1 MADFIE
7 KEKAVRAFQGTV
19 SSRVA
24 RHIAAWPAVALALAL
39 SYCVYVLLGAHMR
52 SEGSGELHGMDVHSA
67 TVIYR
72 DTRGIPHIRAQ
83 TDHDAF
89 FAEGFVQGSDR
100 LFQMDLFRRYIYGE
114 LAEIVGPIQLG
125 NDETMRT
132 LDVREIANREWNA
145 LAPRDRSA
153 LQAFSDGVNAAM
165 RTQPLPIE
173 FRLLLYR
180 PEPWMPRD
188 CLAVTLAISASL
200 GDTPDNVLQRDELW
214 RSLSHKEYSQLL
226 PLSDPLYDVSA
237 NAQHSPVR
245 PHQSDLAWA
254 SHRHIGMVAMGSN
267 AWAAG
272 AAHSATGHALLAN
285 DPHLSV
291 IIPNVFYA
299 IELKSPA
306 MHVAGVTV
314 PGIPGVVLGHNERI
328 AWATTNAMVSTVSV
342 FHTGRLSS
350 RSWKSEV
357 FHVRFSPDVTKLY
370 YRTRRDF
377 GMPLENGEFVLVRWP
392 PYFQNRSALSTVLAL
407 DRAST
412 LTQMLGALAN
422 YTGPPQNFLIAER
435 NGRVAYHLAGRIA
448 NDPAWGRYVHRS
460 ADLRYRY
467 PAIPFDRLPA
477 SASSARAII
486 VSANNKMYGDG
497 YPYRLS
503 PMFAPPYRAYR
514 IAALLHARSRYDAAY
529 FARMQLDTVS
539 PADAEFAHRVARY
552 AREHPEILPSY
563 VVDRLAAWNG
573 AFTAHSQTATL
584 EHELRAAVDASS
596 VSPYTAFEALRET
609 NPPNEVVDA
618 LRDPK
623 MTIAGIGPWSRDGAI
638 DVLHPFGP
646 IGFPF
651 LNGAPLPG
659 DGDEYTIH
667 VQTANLS
674 QSFRAVWDVGA
685 WDRGGIALP
694 SGESGEIGSS
704 HYDDLRAAWI
714 RGDLRPLPFSDKAV
728 LRSARETLLLEQ

>member
-1 MADFIE
+1 
-7 KEKAVRAFQGTV
+7 
-19 SSRVA
+19 
-24 RHIAAWPAVALALAL
+24 
-39 SYCVYVLLGAHMR
+39 
-52 SEGSGELHGMDVHSA
+52 
-67 TVIYR
+67 
-72 DTRGIPHIRAQ
+72 
-83 TDHDAF
+83 
-89 FAEGFVQGSDR
+89 
-100 LFQMDLFRRYIYGE
+100 
-114 LAEIVGPIQLG
+114 
-125 NDETMRT
+125 
-132 LDVREIANREWNA
+132 
-145 LAPRDRSA
+145 
-153 LQAFSDGVNAAM
+153 
-165 RTQPLPIE
+165 
-173 FRLLLYR
+173 
-180 PEPWMPRD
+180 
-188 CLAVTLAISASL
+188 
-200 GDTPDNVLQRDELW
+200 
-214 RSLSHKEYSQLL
+214 
-226 PLSDPLYDVSA
+226 
-237 NAQHSPVR
+237 
-245 PHQSDLAWA
+245 
-254 SHRHIGMVAMGSN
+254 
-267 AWAAG
+267 
-272 AAHSATGHALLAN
+272 
-285 DPHLSV
+285 
-291 IIPNVFYA
+291 
-299 IELKSPA
+299 
-306 MHVAGVTV
+306 
-314 PGIPGVVLGHNERI
+314 
-328 AWATTNAMVSTVSV
+328 
-342 FHTGRLSS
+342 
-350 RSWKSEV
+350 
-357 FHVRFSPDVTKLY
+357 
-370 YRTRRDF
+370 
-377 GMPLENGEFVLVRWP
+377 
-392 PYFQNRSALSTVLAL
+392 
-407 DRAST
+407 
-412 LTQMLGALAN
+412 
-422 YTGPPQNFLIAER
+422 
-435 NGRVAYHLAGRIA
+435 
-448 NDPAWGRYVHRS
+448 VHRS

-694 SGESGEIGSS
+694 SGESGEIGSP